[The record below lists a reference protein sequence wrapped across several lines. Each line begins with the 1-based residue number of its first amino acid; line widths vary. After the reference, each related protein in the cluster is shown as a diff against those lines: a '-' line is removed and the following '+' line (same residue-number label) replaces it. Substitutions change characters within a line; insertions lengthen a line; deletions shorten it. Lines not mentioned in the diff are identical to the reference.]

1 MVLRLYQFSLK
12 IKYLSFSVFHMNT
25 VKLNPLIE
33 LSEAELSSTIEF
45 TYPIFM
51 FMILV
56 AAMTSVNSQ
65 KIKKSCG
72 TDVLNIVLSKPI
84 TFMKLVSESGC
95 ATETVEKYV
104 KNHLTTNKIRQKK
117 GKFRILYSPVLTSSH
132 LEFYEL
138 MLNPTIKAMV
148 LVLLKSKPLSQ
159 IELVA
164 ITDKSNPS
172 VSRGLKL
179 LMDKKIIK
187 RNYHAPFSTYYIP
200 NKSNILSIFEQ
211 TNPVLANNFDQFDL
225 CYPKPTIFLSVFE

>member
-1 MVLRLYQFSLK
+1 
-12 IKYLSFSVFHMNT
+12 MNT
-25 VKLNPLIE
+25 AKLNPIID
-33 LSEAELSSTIEF
+33 LSEIEFSSTIEF
-45 TYPIFM
+45 TYPLFM
-51 FMILV
+51 FLILMAV
-56 AAMTSVNSQ
+56 MTSVNPQ

-72 TDVLNIVLSKPI
+72 ASVLDIVLSKPI

-104 KNHLTTNKIRQKK
+104 KNHITTNQIRQKK
-117 GKFRILYSPVLTSSH
+117 GKFRILYSPLLTSLH

-148 LVLLKSKPLSQ
+148 LVMLKSTPLSQ
-159 IELVA
+159 VELVA

-179 LMDKKIIK
+179 LMNKKIIK
-187 RNYHAPFSTYYIP
+187 RNYHAPLSTYYIP
-200 NKSNILSIFEQ
+200 NKSKILSIFTQ

-225 CYPKPTIFLSVFE
+225 CYPKPIIFLSVFE

>member
-1 MVLRLYQFSLK
+1 M
-12 IKYLSFSVFHMNT
+12 T
-25 VKLNPLIE
+25 VNSAKLNPLIDLTE
-33 LSEAELSSTIEF
+33 LEFSSSIEF
-45 TYPIFM
+45 TYPLFM

-56 AAMTSVNSQ
+56 TAMTTVNTQ
-65 KIKKSCG
+65 KIKKTCRSN
-72 TDVLNIVLSKPI
+72 VLNIVLSKPI

-104 KNHLTTNKIRQKK
+104 RDHLSSNRICQKK
-117 GKFRILYSPVLTSSH
+117 GKFRILYSPLLKFSH

-138 MLNPTIKAMV
+138 MLNPTIKALV

-179 LMDKKIIK
+179 LIAKKIIK

-200 NKSNILSIFEQ
+200 NKSNILSIFTQ
-211 TNPVLANNFDQFDL
+211 TNPLLANNFDQFDL
-225 CYPKPTIFLSVFE
+225 CYPKPSIFLSVFE

>member
-1 MVLRLYQFSLK
+1 MVTAG
-12 IKYLSFSVFHMNT
+12 IDSVK
-25 VKLNPLIE
+25 V
-33 LSEAELSSTIEF
+33 
-45 TYPIFM
+45 IFM

-56 AAMTSVNSQ
+56 AAMTSVTPQ

-72 TDVLNIVLSKPI
+72 DHVLNIVLSKPI

-104 KNHLTTNKIRQKK
+104 KDHLTTNQILQKK

-179 LMDKKIIK
+179 LMSKKIIK
-187 RNYHAPFSTYYIP
+187 RNYHAPFSTYHIP

>member
-1 MVLRLYQFSLK
+1 
-12 IKYLSFSVFHMNT
+12 MNT
-25 VKLNPLIE
+25 AKLNPIVD
-33 LSEAELSSTIEF
+33 LSEIEFSSTIEF
-45 TYPIFM
+45 TYPLFM
-51 FMILV
+51 FLILM
-56 AAMTSVNSQ
+56 AAMTTINPE

-72 TDVLNIVLSKPI
+72 INVLNIVLKKPI

-104 KNHLTTNKIRQKK
+104 KDHLNNNQICQKK
-117 GKFRILYSPVLTSSH
+117 GKFRILYSPFLKSPE

-159 IELVA
+159 IELVS

-172 VSRGLKL
+172 VSRGLRL

-187 RNYHAPFSTYYIP
+187 RNYNAPFSTYYIP
-200 NKSNILSIFEQ
+200 NKSHIISIFER
-211 TNPVLANNFDQFDL
+211 TNPTLANNFDQFDL
-225 CYPKPTIFLSVFE
+225 CYPKPTIFLSVFD

>member
-1 MVLRLYQFSLK
+1 
-12 IKYLSFSVFHMNT
+12 MNHS
-25 VKLNPLIE
+25 KLNPLIDFTE
-33 LSEAELSSTIEF
+33 VELSSSIEF

-56 AAMTSVNSQ
+56 AAMTSVNPQ
-65 KIKKSCG
+65 KIKKSCR
-72 TDVLNIVLSKPI
+72 DNVLSIVLSKPI

-104 KNHLTTNKIRQKK
+104 TDHLSSNKICQKK
-117 GKFRILYSPVLTSSH
+117 GKFRILYSPSMKLYQ

-138 MLNPTIKAMV
+138 MLNPTIKAMI
-148 LVLLKSKPLSQ
+148 LVLLKSKSLSQ

-200 NKSNILSIFEQ
+200 NKANIISIFEQ
-211 TNPVLANNFDQFDL
+211 TNPILANNFDQFDL

>member
-1 MVLRLYQFSLK
+1 
-12 IKYLSFSVFHMNT
+12 MNSA
-25 VKLNPLIE
+25 KLNPVIDISEVEFSSNIE
-33 LSEAELSSTIEF
+33 LAL
-45 TYPIFM
+45 PMFM

-56 AAMTSVNSQ
+56 SAMTTLNSQ
-65 KIKKSCG
+65 KIRKQHG
-72 TDVLNIVLSKPI
+72 ANILNIILKNPI

-95 ATETVEKYV
+95 AAETVEKYV
-104 KNHLTTNKIRQKK
+104 QNHIQTNRISQKK
-117 GKFRILYSPVLTSSH
+117 GKFRILYSPDLKLPQ

-138 MLNPTIKAMV
+138 MLTPTIKAIV
-148 LVLLKSKPLSQ
+148 LVLLKSKALSQ

-200 NKSNILSIFEQ
+200 NKSHIISIFTQ
-211 TNPVLANNFDQFDL
+211 THPILANNFDQFDT
-225 CYPKPTIFLSVFE
+225 CYPKPSIFLSVFQ

>member
-1 MVLRLYQFSLK
+1 MYQFNIL
-12 IKYLSFSVFHMNT
+12 IIIATILLLLYDYYA
-25 VKLNPLIE
+25 KLNPLIDF
-33 LSEAELSSTIEF
+33 SEVELSSSIEF

-56 AAMTSVNSQ
+56 SAMTSVNPQ

-72 TDVLNIVLSKPI
+72 DSILNIVLNKPI

-95 ATETVEKYV
+95 ATETVEKYI
-104 KNHLTTNKIRQKK
+104 KTHLTTNQICQKK
-117 GKFRILYSPVLTSSH
+117 GKFRILYSPSLKFNE

-159 IELVA
+159 IELVS

-172 VSRGLKL
+172 ISRGLKL
-179 LMDKKIIK
+179 LMDKKIIR
-187 RNYHAPFSTYYIP
+187 RNYHAPYSTYYIVD
-200 NKSNILSIFEQ
+200 KSKIISMLIE
-211 TNPVLANNFDQFDL
+211 TNPIIANNFDQFDL
-225 CYPKPTIFLSVFE
+225 CYPKPSIFLSIFE

>member
-1 MVLRLYQFSLK
+1 L
-12 IKYLSFSVFHMNT
+12 T
-25 VKLNPLIE
+25 VNSAKLNPLIDLTE
-33 LSEAELSSTIEF
+33 LEFSSSIEF
-45 TYPIFM
+45 TYPLFM

-56 AAMTSVNSQ
+56 TALTTVNTQ
-65 KIKKSCG
+65 KIKKTCRSN
-72 TDVLNIVLSKPI
+72 VLNIVLSKPI

-104 KNHLTTNKIRQKK
+104 RDHLSSNRICQKK
-117 GKFRILYSPVLTSSH
+117 GKFRILYSPLLKFSH

-138 MLNPTIKAMV
+138 MLNPTIKALV

-179 LMDKKIIK
+179 LIEKKIIK
-187 RNYHAPFSTYYIP
+187 RNYHAPFSTYYIT
-200 NKSNILSIFEQ
+200 NKLNIISIFTQ
-211 TNPVLANNFDQFDL
+211 TNPILANNFNQFDL
-225 CYPKPTIFLSVFE
+225 CYPKPTIFLSIFE

>member
-1 MVLRLYQFSLK
+1 
-12 IKYLSFSVFHMNT
+12 MNT
-25 VKLNPLIE
+25 AKANYLIE
-33 LSEAELSSTIEF
+33 ISEAEMTASIEL
-45 TYPIFM
+45 TAPLFM
-51 FMILV
+51 LMILV
-56 AAMTSVNSQ
+56 SAMTTVNTQ
-65 KIKKSCG
+65 KIRGACG
-72 TDVLNIVLSKPI
+72 DNILSIILSRPI

-95 ATETVEKYV
+95 AAETVEKYV
-104 KNHLTTNKIRQKK
+104 KTHVTTNQICQKK
-117 GKFRILYSPVLTSSH
+117 GKFRILYSPLLKFTE

-138 MLNPTIKAMV
+138 LLNPTIKAMV

-187 RNYHAPFSTYYIP
+187 RHYNAPFSTYYIP
-200 NKSNILSIFEQ
+200 NKPKIISIFEQ
-211 TNPVLANNFDQFDL
+211 TNPTLANNFDQFDL